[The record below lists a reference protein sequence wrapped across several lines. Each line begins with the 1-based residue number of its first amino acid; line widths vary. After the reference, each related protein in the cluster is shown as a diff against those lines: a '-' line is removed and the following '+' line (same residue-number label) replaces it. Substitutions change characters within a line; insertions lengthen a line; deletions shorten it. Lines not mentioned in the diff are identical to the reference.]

1 MQMRYVSLTEAHPPF
16 SRIINDSM
24 YRAMIRAYKRAIQRG
39 QSVPPV
45 PESVRD
51 QVLAAKSRH
60 GFAN

>member
-1 MQMRYVSLTEAHPPF
+1 MQMRYVTLTEAHPPMG
-16 SRIINDSM
+16 RIFNNTM
-24 YRAMIRAYKRAIQRG
+24 RLAVIRAYKRAIQRG